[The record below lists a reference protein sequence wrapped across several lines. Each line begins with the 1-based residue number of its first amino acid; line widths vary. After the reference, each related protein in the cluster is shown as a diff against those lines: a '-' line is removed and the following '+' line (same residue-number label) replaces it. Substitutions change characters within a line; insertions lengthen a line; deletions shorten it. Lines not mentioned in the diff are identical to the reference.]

1 MSLDS
6 GVDRSLEIM
15 IGFSEMRGGE
25 AVTPKLGL

>member
-6 GVDRSLEIM
+6 GVDRSLEM
-15 IGFSEMRGGE
+15 IGFSEMRGGK